1 METIGNIEIRIVGS
15 RGNLELKPET
25 YDIKEI
31 AVILEQVEQLLFPD
45 EKKSR
50 PLISYNIQEGSVRH
64 IFRTGLQVIIG
75 FNAIIGQINTT
86 NNIDFLE
93 LNTQK
98 AIEKI
103 QEIAVHKD
111 YAFEISTSLEQSNR
125 LKIDSSTKFEKTE
138 YLWAVAEFYF
148 YGKISN
154 AGGKNKANIHLSTEE
169 FGSVII
175 ATPIDFLADA
185 EENILYKTFG
195 IRAKGRQNIKTG
207 EIDRSGLVFVELVEY
222 NKKYDEDYL
231 QSLRSK
237 AKNWLSDISPD
248 DWLHEIRGYN
258 A

>member
-15 RGNLELKPET
+15 KGNFELKPET

-31 AVILEQVEQLLFPD
+31 AVILEQAEQLLFPND
-45 EKKSR
+45 KKNR
-50 PLISYNIQEGSVRH
+50 PLISYNIEEGSVRH
-64 IFRTGLQVIIG
+64 IFKTGLQAVIG

-93 LNTQK
+93 LNTLK
-98 AIEKI
+98 AIETI
-103 QEIAVHKD
+103 QEMAVQKD
-111 YAFEISTSLEQSNR
+111 YTFEISTSIEKTNKLH
-125 LKIDSSTKFEKTE
+125 IDTKTNFEKTE
-138 YLWAVAEFYF
+138 EYWADAEFYF

-175 ATPIDFLADA
+175 ATPMDFLAEA

-207 EIDRSGLVFVELVEY
+207 EIDRSTLTFVNLIEY
-222 NKKYDEDYL
+222 NKKYDVSYL

-237 AKNWLSDISPD
+237 AKSWLSDISPD
-248 DWLHEIRGYN
+248 VWLNEVRGYS